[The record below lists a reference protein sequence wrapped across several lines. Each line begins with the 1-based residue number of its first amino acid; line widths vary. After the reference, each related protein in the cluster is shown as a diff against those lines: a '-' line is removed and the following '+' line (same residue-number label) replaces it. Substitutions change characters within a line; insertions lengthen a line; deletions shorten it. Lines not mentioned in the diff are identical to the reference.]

1 MAPEREDGRLEGLPL
16 LLFWVGAPT
25 EGLLRVGATA
35 VDYKRKRH
43 QQGAADILALSPGL
57 SHQPALP
64 PTPLHPPTLTPTP
77 SSRTPHSSQLTPL
90 GQIGPFLPI
99 GGNSEKGR
107 KTDPLQRARVGRER

>member
-25 EGLLRVGATA
+25 EGLLRAGATA

-43 QQGAADILALSPGL
+43 QQGAADILTLSPGL
-57 SHQPALP
+57 SHQPVLP
-64 PTPLHPPTLTPTP
+64 RTHCTPPSPPLHT
-77 SSRTPHSSQLTPL
+77 SSQLTPL

-99 GGNSEKGR
+99 GGNSERGR